1 MLLVILQRYN
11 KLTLCII
18 LGGVICSFR
27 SLLLFHTI
35 HLHLLAFCPIKIFIH
50 KQTTYLQA
58 FDHFGHTSTSNN
70 ISCEELIFTNIHYNH
85 NQQPEIHANLLSVVN
100 TCTSLT
106 TLHLFT
112 WALPLCCCCYRSLVV
127 VVMVLWLLL
136 LWFFF
141 FCLLQLQLLGYL
153 LLWGCLF
160 QWCSWQHHLCCDWLV
175 LKKL

>member
-1 MLLVILQRYN
+1 MHTLLLILQRYN
-11 KLTLCII
+11 KLTLCTI

-27 SLLLFHTI
+27 SYKT

-85 NQQPEIHANLLSVVN
+85 YQQPEIHANLLCCEHMYISN
-100 TCTSLT
+100 YST
-106 TLHLFT
+106 TVHLSSPTLLLLLSFFG
-112 WALPLCCCCYRSLVV
+112 CCCYGSLVV

-160 QWCSWQHHLCCDWLV
+160 QWCS
-175 LKKL
+175 